1 MTLKILFRY
10 HDKPTISRLFQ
21 IASAS
26 HSKDDTNI
34 LAATVLKPIGE
45 SLRIM
50 PDGAHFIIVEAIN
63 SSSDSLLSL
72 TFSNVSENLLVPLC
86 FFHEC

>member
-21 IASAS
+21 IASVL
-26 HSKDDTNI
+26 HSKDDTDI
-34 LAATVLKPIGE
+34 LAAAVLKPIGE

-50 PDGAHFIIVEAIN
+50 SDGAHFIILEAN
-63 SSSDSLLSL
+63 DFSSDSLLSL
-72 TFSNVSENLLVPLC
+72 MFSNVSENLLVPLC